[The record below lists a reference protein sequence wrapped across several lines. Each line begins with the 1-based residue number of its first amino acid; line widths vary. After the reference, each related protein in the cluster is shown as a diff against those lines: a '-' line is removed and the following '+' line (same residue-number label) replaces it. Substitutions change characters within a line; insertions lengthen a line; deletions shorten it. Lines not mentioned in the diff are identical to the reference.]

1 MDSSFLS
8 FLTSAPHLFVDQLIR
23 TFLPSTTNELS
34 LLQTM
39 DNDRLEPL
47 KQCGDNG
54 HGDSTSKKSKSLLR
68 RGLKRHQ
75 KERLRSSSFCDSL
88 DDISSDDEAEGVSLP
103 ARSNHRHCHR
113 IRRRGNNIETRT
125 VAVAVTR
132 QVQIP
137 DQIRVSR
144 SLRLPEF
151 GPKILFFTGG
161 TAIKDLSACLT
172 KYTHNSIHLITP
184 FDSGGSSAEIRRGFN
199 MLSVGDIRN
208 RLLALSDRNESTMR
222 NNPQVIEFFAHRLVK
237 TEGLEAAENEY
248 ASMLDGRHP
257 LIRAVELPMRS
268 ILQNHLRW
276 FSDRMPGDFDL
287 RGASIGN
294 LIITGCFLEH
304 NRDIVT
310 AIFIVTKFLGVKG
323 FCRPLTAANLHIR
336 TLYDDGR
343 EVVGQHMMNLV
354 SKASSA
360 ALTADNNHPIDS
372 HNSSSSTRKNNKIVR
387 IDLVKELQSPCDCD
401 AVNRQESQSCHID
414 ILSADLVSSVADLI
428 CFPMGSFFASII
440 VNLLPKGVGRAIAE
454 RKCPKVYIPNT
465 GFDPEMT
472 GWTLVE
478 CVSLIIDM
486 VRADPCHSDNEGGEA
501 EHEHAVV
508 PVPVP
513 VEDILNFV
521 LLDTTNC
528 EYSVPVDKAAIE
540 KLGVTVVDVPLVESS
555 DSDSSRSKILNPEKV
570 SEVLISLSS

>member
-1 MDSSFLS
+1 ME
-8 FLTSAPHLFVDQLIR
+8 
-23 TFLPSTTNELS
+23 NE
-34 LLQTM
+34 
-39 DNDRLEPL
+39 RLEPL
-47 KQCGDNG
+47 RDCGDQDKWNC
-54 HGDSTSKKSKSLLR
+54 SAEESKSQRDLKLLQ
-68 RGLKRHQ
+68 KRQ
-75 KERLRSSSFCDSL
+75 RKERLRSSSFCDSL
-88 DDISSDDEAEGVSLP
+88 DDISSDDEAEDPSVPTVSSPL
-103 ARSNHRHCHR
+103 HG
-113 IRRRGNNIETRT
+113 IRRRRNIVGTR
-125 VAVAVTR
+125 AVAVTR
-132 QVQIP
+132 EVRIP

-151 GPKILFFTGG
+151 GPKILFFSGG

-172 KYTHNSIHLITP
+172 NYTHNSIHLITP

-222 NNPQVIEFFAHRLVK
+222 NNPQVIGFFAHRLVK
-237 TEGLEAAENEY
+237 TEGLEAAEDEY
-248 ASMLDGRHP
+248 LSILDGRHP

-276 FSDRMPGDFDL
+276 FSDRMPRDFDL

-336 TLYDDGR
+336 TLYADGR
-343 EVVGQHMMNLV
+343 EVVGQHLMNLA
-354 SKASSA
+354 SKSSP
-360 ALTADNNHPIDS
+360 TTQTTDNNHPSNFSDQS
-372 HNSSSSTRKNNKIVR
+372 NNKNNKIIR
-387 IDLVKELQSPCDCD
+387 IDLVNELQPSCDVD
-401 AVNRQESQSCHID
+401 RQESQSCHID
-414 ILSADLVSSVADLI
+414 ILSADLVASVADLI

-440 VNLLPKGVGRAIAE
+440 VNLLPTGVGRAIVE

-465 GFDPEMT
+465 GYDPEMT
-472 GWTLVE
+472 GCTIVE

-486 VRADPCHSDNEGGEA
+486 VRADPCHSEGGET
-501 EHEHAVV
+501 ESVV
-508 PVPVP
+508 VP

-521 LLDTTNC
+521 LLDTANC

-540 KLGVTVVDVPLVESS
+540 NLGVTVIDVPLVEAS
-555 DSDSSRSKILNPEKV
+555 DLGRSKILNPEKV